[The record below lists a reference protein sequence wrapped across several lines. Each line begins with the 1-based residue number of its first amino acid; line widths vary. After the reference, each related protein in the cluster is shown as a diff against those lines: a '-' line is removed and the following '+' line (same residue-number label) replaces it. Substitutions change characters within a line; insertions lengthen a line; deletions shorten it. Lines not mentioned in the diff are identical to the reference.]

1 MVPISTFICFYI
13 MIISLLNFKL
23 PFTNIV
29 EYIGNCSLELYVV
42 HMGCIHFI
50 IHSNFIY
57 SNNIIFSI
65 IFLLVISITGT
76 ILLKIFLDKT
86 YNLISILIKRLKI
99 KKC

>member
-65 IFLLVISITGT
+65 IFFTS
-76 ILLKIFLDKT
+76 D
-86 YNLISILIKRLKI
+86 
-99 KKC
+99 